1 MFVYSLLRNR
11 TADLKQFERFS
22 RREVLS
28 LVLSL
33 ALLQVK
39 PIQSCK
45 ALDRVELLSA
55 RTAISVQEIRRNS
68 VTQFVSHVFPPSGE
82 KACSQRADEAVMC
95 DHVTRTRI
103 VFPRSVSS
111 A

>member
-33 ALLQVK
+33 ALLQV
-39 PIQSCK
+39 
-45 ALDRVELLSA
+45 
-55 RTAISVQEIRRNS
+55 
-68 VTQFVSHVFPPSGE
+68 
-82 KACSQRADEAVMC
+82 QRAQEPRKLEAK
-95 DHVTRTRI
+95 T
-103 VFPRSVSS
+103 
-111 A
+111 